1 MITKEQYKN
10 LKAYYDYQRL
20 KEYNKEKL
28 REKIFHLVKQFDD
41 EDGDDFNID
50 AIFERMW
57 ADMKEEDYDRP
68 IPWSW
73 VPKDPKWRLWNE

>member
-28 REKIFHLVKQFDD
+28 
-41 EDGDDFNID
+41 
-50 AIFERMW
+50 
-57 ADMKEEDYDRP
+57 KELS
-68 IPWSW
+68 I
-73 VPKDPKWRLWNE
+73 NEEFMND